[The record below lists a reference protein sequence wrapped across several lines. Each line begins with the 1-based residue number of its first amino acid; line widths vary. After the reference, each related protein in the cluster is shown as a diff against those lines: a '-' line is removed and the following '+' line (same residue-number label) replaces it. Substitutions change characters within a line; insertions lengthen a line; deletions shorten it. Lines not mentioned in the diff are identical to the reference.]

1 MTLPICLSTLS
12 PTLII
17 LLHGWR
23 HWLEPKCPTAWKF
36 TFCIMPILRNDSGL
50 LLTVKDT
57 VQRLYVIPNSCRRPA
72 RYGLFLFLVKL
83 QPVAYHLH
91 PFQFNTDHPSPKW
104 PILCRVGR
112 YSSIQ
117 YHTTPPT
124 TLQLYYYCT
133 RCGQYFMAISLGSPE
148 CFTGTVLQELLQVA
162 TGDGELWNLCKS
174 YVGLPMSACQVR

>member
-1 MTLPICLSTLS
+1 MALPICLSTLS

-36 TFCIMPILRNDSGL
+36 TFCIMPILRNDSVL

-148 CFTGTVLQELLQVA
+148 CFTGTAARVA
-162 TGDGELWNLCKS
+162 AGGDWRRWTVRETCANL
-174 YVGLPMSACQVR
+174 M